1 MWLLRFSGQQ
11 NIIWRDVWAPFLL
24 IMALRWLLVLAIPT
38 VVENIIGQ
46 GLERERNI
54 CMACRSRIAKRSNL
68 EIGQS
73 R

>member
-1 MWLLRFSGQQ
+1 M
-11 NIIWRDVWAPFLL
+11 V
-24 IMALRWLLVLAIPT
+24 LRWLLVLAIPA
-38 VVENIIGQ
+38 VVEDIIGQ

-54 CMACRSRIAKRSNL
+54 CMTCRSRIAKRSNL